1 MWSCISF
8 TSKALTCA
16 DVSDAYGGAIPYIYK
31 YISNLYLSLTATVV
45 TERFDVDAFQAEH
58 KQILADVGVYEQMG
72 RVLNVTSAPAAVA
85 SIKNEAPAKLVE
97 IATTIPCS
105 TTSLDSAKT
114 ISPRNRLA
122 V

>member
-1 MWSCISF
+1 M
-8 TSKALTCA
+8 
-16 DVSDAYGGAIPYIYK
+16 
-31 YISNLYLSLTATVV
+31 
-45 TERFDVDAFQAEH
+45 DAFQAEH
-58 KQILADVGVYEQMG
+58 KQMLADVGVYEQMG